1 MKIWFL
7 RGLVFVT
14 TLFLGAV
21 LIAWLNGFANSHW
34 RPTLYDLNLLGFCPR
49 NPNLLIACTL
59 GSTINYLL
67 IGIAFVSAI
76 ASAYFLVRKDKVYFI
91 PITLLFIIVGF
102 IIGRVVV
109 ENIISSI
116 VHDAVVIP
124 MKQRIN

>member
-76 ASAYFLVRKDKVYFI
+76 ASAYFLVRKDKIYFI
-91 PITLLFIIVGF
+91 PITLIFIIAGF
-102 IIGRVVV
+102 IIGREIV
-109 ENIISSI
+109 ENIISSLGP
-116 VHDAVVIP
+116 DAVEVLT
-124 MKQRIN
+124 KQKIN